1 MKQDLKARLFG
12 LAMTFAALGL
22 FVVPHVMKRW

>member
-12 LAMTFAALGL
+12 LAMTFAALAM
-22 FVVPHVMKRW
+22 FVVPNVMKRW

>member
-12 LAMTFAALGL
+12 LAMTVAALAV

>member
-12 LAMTFAALGL
+12 LAMTFAALAL